1 MTDTTI
7 SRMWIMRWRPTSRS
21 AQQEGKIG
29 RDELG
34 NAQRR
39 IMGGEDRSGSF
50 APFSRC
56 PRRVRSTSDCGKIA
70 VAQRTD
76 VEGHY
81 RKEPDDFQSCH
92 IPAIDGQ
99 T

>member
-34 NAQRR
+34 NTQRR
-39 IMGGEDRSGSF
+39 IMGGEDRSGSK
-50 APFSRC
+50 
-56 PRRVRSTSDCGKIA
+56 TA
-70 VAQRTD
+70 VAAVR
-76 VEGHY
+76 
-81 RKEPDDFQSCH
+81 
-92 IPAIDGQ
+92 PARPQ
-99 T
+99 YLK

>member
-34 NAQRR
+34 NTQRR
-39 IMGGEDRSGSF
+39 IMGGEDRSGS
-50 APFSRC
+50 
-56 PRRVRSTSDCGKIA
+56 K
-70 VAQRTD
+70 
-76 VEGHY
+76 
-81 RKEPDDFQSCH
+81 
-92 IPAIDGQ
+92 
-99 T
+99 